1 MVRVGRYGFDDAE
14 ASSSVRARF
23 LRRLRS
29 ALLRYVFGLVVR
41 GGSGARSVSRS
52 SRATVSDDGGCARTV
67 AWWSPCARFFDF
79 LDDDDGVAVVVVVEG
94 GTAASRRRAAAAS
107 SSSRVVFFERSA
119 FVPNIADDVI
129 VARKCAS
136 SASALASTRRPELR
150 RSCSASWR
158 AKAARFAAATAMPE
172 YFDVLIAR
180 AGPRVWLSMNE
191 CLRRVMFAGL
201 A

>member
-1 MVRVGRYGFDDAE
+1 M
-14 ASSSVRARF
+14 RARF

-29 ALLRYVFGLVVR
+29 ALLRYVFGAVVR
-41 GGSGARSVSRS
+41 GGSGARSASRS
-52 SRATVSDDGGCARTV
+52 SRATASVDGGCARCG
-67 AWWSPCARFFDF
+67 AWSSPCARFFDF
-79 LDDDDGVAVVVVVEG
+79 LDDDDGVAVVAVVEG
-94 GTAASRRRAAAAS
+94 ATSASRRRASASAA

-136 SASALASTRRPELR
+136 SASALASTRRPESR

-180 AGPRVWLSMNE
+180 AGR
-191 CLRRVMFAGL
+191 
-201 A
+201 

>member
-1 MVRVGRYGFDDAE
+1 M
-14 ASSSVRARF
+14 RARF

-29 ALLRYVFGLVVR
+29 ALLRYVFGAVVR
-41 GGSGARSVSRS
+41 GGSGARSASRS
-52 SRATVSDDGGCARTV
+52 SRATASVDGGCARCG
-67 AWWSPCARFFDF
+67 ACSSPCVRFFDF
-79 LDDDDGVAVVVVVEG
+79 LDDDDGVAVVAVVEG
-94 GTAASRRRAAAAS
+94 ATSASRRRAASSAAS

-136 SASALASTRRPELR
+136 SASALASTRRPESR

-180 AGPRVWLSMNE
+180 AGR
-191 CLRRVMFAGL
+191 
-201 A
+201 